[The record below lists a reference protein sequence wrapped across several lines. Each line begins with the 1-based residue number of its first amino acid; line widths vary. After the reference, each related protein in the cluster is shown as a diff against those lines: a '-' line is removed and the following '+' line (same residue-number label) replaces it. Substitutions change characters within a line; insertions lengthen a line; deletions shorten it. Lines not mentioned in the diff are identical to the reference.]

1 MTCATTKMKSRVV
14 TMCIVPIK
22 VRYVHSRKEM
32 HTYAM
37 LDCCSQGTFINTDL
51 ARKLKAD
58 GMKATI
64 KFKTL
69 TGKDT
74 QESQTI
80 SGLKVSRSIG
90 KSVWIDFLV
99 TYSKTDLPVGE
110 EDVVKPNKI
119 KEWKYLEKIADEVI
133 QT

>member
-32 HTYAM
+32 HTYVM
-37 LDCCSQGTFINTDL
+37 LDCCSQGTFINTD
-51 ARKLKAD
+51 

-64 KFKTL
+64 KIKTL

-80 SGLKVSRSIG
+80 IALKVSRCIG

-110 EDVVKPNKI
+110 EDVVKPNKM
-119 KEWKYLEKIADEVI
+119 KEWKYLEKIPDEVI